1 MSKEIRESQ
10 KETLDYCN
18 ENASETIQQESINE
32 DFQST
37 LQVIMGWEIKINNL
51 IDNDKAK
58 GKHMKDLN
66 EALDLFDNILKYS
79 DEFYDEEAS
88 SKYREI
94 YCKIVLDA
102 IKSITEMI
110 DIFAEIDE
118 EVSEEFSEKL
128 AVLIGDCSIDIDD
141 LENVE

>member
-18 ENASETIQQESINE
+18 ENASEAIQQESINE
-32 DFQST
+32 DLQST

-128 AVLIGDCSIDIDD
+128 AVIIGDCSIDIDD